1 MTWKEV
7 VKTAKYKW
15 VVIEVIKAKSENG
28 KRIIEDMNL
37 LAEYESGGEVL
48 KDYAKRKKENKEKE
62 FYVHDSTVD
71 FLDIDEVKLD

>member
-28 KRIIEDMNL
+28 KSYRR
-37 LAEYESGGEVL
+37 YEPFSRV
-48 KDYAKRKKENKEKE
+48 
-62 FYVHDSTVD
+62 
-71 FLDIDEVKLD
+71 